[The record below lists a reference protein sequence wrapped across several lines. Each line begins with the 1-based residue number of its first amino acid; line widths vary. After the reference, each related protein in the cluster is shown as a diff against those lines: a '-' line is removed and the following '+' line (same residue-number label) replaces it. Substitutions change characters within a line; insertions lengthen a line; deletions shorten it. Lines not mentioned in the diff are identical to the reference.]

1 MVVRVL
7 FVDDHRIL
15 REGVRFSL
23 EKLSDIEVVAEA
35 ENGYQALKFAE
46 ELEPDVVL
54 MDVLMPDMNGIEAT
68 RRIVVQ
74 SPGSRVLI
82 FSGHP
87 DMQLILGALKA
98 GAKGFVMKSCCSIRE
113 LIRAIQAVADNETYL
128 SPPVTD
134 SILADYMK
142 LRDNEIQSSF
152 SLISPRE
159 REILQLLAEGKNT
172 KEIAYILDVSPKTVD
187 THRKHIMNK
196 VKVGS
201 LAELT
206 KFAIREGLTTLE

>member
-1 MVVRVL
+1 MVVRML
-7 FVDDHRIL
+7 LVDDHRIL

-23 EKLSDIEVVAEA
+23 EKQSDIEVVAEA
-35 ENGYQALKFAE
+35 ENGRLALKFAE
-46 ELEPDVVL
+46 ELAPDVVL

-68 RRIVVQ
+68 RRLVVQ

-82 FSGHP
+82 FSGHS
-87 DMQLILGALKA
+87 DIQLILGALKA
-98 GAKGFVMKSCCSIRE
+98 GAKGFVMKSCCSIKE
-113 LIRAIQAVADNETYL
+113 LIRAIQAVADNNTYL
-128 SPPVTD
+128 SPPVTE
-134 SILADYMK
+134 SILTDYMN
-142 LRDNEIQSSF
+142 LRDNEIQGSF